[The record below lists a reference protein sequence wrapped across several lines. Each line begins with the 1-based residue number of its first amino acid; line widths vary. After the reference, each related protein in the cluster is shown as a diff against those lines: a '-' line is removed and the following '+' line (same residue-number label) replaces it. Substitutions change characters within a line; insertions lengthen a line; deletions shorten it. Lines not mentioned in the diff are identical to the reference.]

1 VTTGSSP
8 ARAGLGRVPYQH
20 LVAVAFVFGVFMDIL
35 DTTVVNVAL
44 PTLAREFD
52 AGDGTIEWVVTGYL
66 LSLAVWIP
74 ASGWIGDRFGTKRTY
89 LFALGMFT
97 VASALCGMAWSIES
111 LIGFR
116 VLQGVGGGML
126 TPVGTA
132 MLFRAYPPAERARAA
147 SVLAVPTV
155 LAPALGPI
163 IGGLI
168 VTHASWRWIFY
179 ANLPIGVLGFVF
191 TALFLEEHVE
201 PTAGRFDKA
210 GFALSA
216 SGLALVLYALSQS
229 AGKGWTSA
237 EVLGT
242 GLAGLAA
249 FALLVVVELR
259 VAEPM
264 LDLRLLHDR
273 LFRTAS
279 AVSFAMLGS
288 FLGLMFLMPLFL
300 QELRG
305 LSAQQSGFTTFPQA
319 LGVMFVARFVGGRLY
334 PIVGPRRLLVLGLSI
349 LSLSNFLFVLIDLQT
364 SLWWIRGLMFLRG
377 WGIGF
382 AFVPMQTIT
391 FASIRP
397 ADTGR
402 ASSLSSTIRQVGAA
416 VGVASFATVLA
427 TRTPGAYSNVGES
440 SPAAIAGRLHA
451 FHDGF
456 IAAAAFA
463 AVGIILAWRV
473 RDEDA
478 AHTRAAPDP
487 AEVSDQ
493 AAVNTAGDG

>member
-1 VTTGSSP
+1 VSTGTSP

-44 PTLAREFD
+44 PTLAREFH

-97 VASALCGMAWSIES
+97 VASALCGAAWSIES
-111 LIGFR
+111 LIAFR

-132 MLFRAYPPAERARAA
+132 MLFRAYPPAERARAS

-191 TALFLEEHVE
+191 TALFLKEHVE

-216 SGLALVLYALSQS
+216 SGLALILYSLSQS
-229 AGKGWTSA
+229 PKGWTSA
-237 EVLGT
+237 QVLGT

-264 LDLRLLHDR
+264 LDLRLLRDR

-305 LSAQQSGFTTFPQA
+305 LSAQESGFTTFPQA

-334 PIVGPRRLLVLGLSI
+334 PVVGPRRLLVLGLSI
-349 LSLSNFLFVLIDLQT
+349 LSLANFLFVLIDLQT
-364 SLWWIRGLMFLRG
+364 SLWWIRGLMFFRG
-377 WGIGF
+377 FGIGF

-391 FASIRP
+391 FATIQP

-416 VGVASFATVLA
+416 VGVATFATVLA

-456 IAAAAFA
+456 VAAAAFA
-463 AVGIILAWRV
+463 ALGIIVAWRV

-478 AHTRAAPDP
+478 ANTRAPLDT
-487 AEVSDQ
+487 
-493 AAVNTAGDG
+493 AAVGD